1 MEVLDLIRRLPQA
14 SQLSEEAQKRWLAHI
29 SKFQSDRAVWHA
41 ERLKGLG
48 GSEIGAVLRHFLDL
62 DETGFSDAQEVVESK
77 LMLRMPLR
85 DNPHLK
91 RGRVLES
98 LARLAFLLKY
108 QSKVDLPALNAL
120 NSAPKRRGYEWLQG
134 NPDDIVILPNG
145 MRALP
150 DYKVPGS
157 FDTDIAY
164 DYKAQLHHYDLIA
177 KSAGVEIDQLILA
190 KLDLAPEIAAS
201 LVHKIEQGKML
212 PHELRELAAVIAKA
226 DVPGMRVVGIVV
238 PKDRDMQVDIIEC
251 GKHVWNDY
259 VLKGRIPEIRTP
271 KTEILPLP
279 ESEQLR
285 FARYQQQYALAKA
298 GEKQLKAIAVASE
311 EAMKELVTQ
320 FDVTD
325 YRLPLSWVKLS
336 QENEYN
342 PDLLVQEALSRG
354 ANESDI
360 RSETS
365 EYDQAALVEE
375 IRKLNGDVNSAHL
388 FKTPKVDVKKA
399 EAFLTALEVP
409 LDKFKVS
416 NVKVALSRTNVD
428 KEKIAALGEEF
439 SSRFKVWLND
449 VQGIGSDPET
459 PNEKNEFEL
468 KPDSAYTAEAFKISL
483 DELTLIDDLNDIG
496 SYVPEISDG
505 EIVQEQNRRSVNV
518 RGPSR

>member
-1 MEVLDLIRRLPQA
+1 MEVSDLIRRLPQA
-14 SQLSEEAQKRWLAHI
+14 SQISEEAQKRWLAHI
-29 SKFQSDRAVWHA
+29 SKYQSDRAVWHA

-62 DETGFSDAQEVVESK
+62 NETGFSDAQEVVESK
-77 LMLRMPLR
+77 LMLRMPLG

-108 QSKVDLPALNAL
+108 QSKVDLPALKAL
-120 NSAPKRRGYEWLQG
+120 NNAPKRRGYEWLQG

-157 FDTDIAY
+157 FDTDIAF

-177 KSAGVEIDQLILA
+177 KSAGVEIDQLVLA

-201 LVHKIEQGKML
+201 LVNKIEQGKMQ
-212 PHELRELAAVIAKA
+212 PHELREIAAVIAKA

-259 VLKGRIPEIRTP
+259 VLKGRVPEIRAP

-279 ESEQLR
+279 ESEKLL

-298 GEKQLKAIAVASE
+298 GEKQLKAIALASE
-311 EAMKELVTQ
+311 EAMKGLVTQ
-320 FDVTD
+320 FDITD

-336 QENEYN
+336 QETGFNE
-342 PDLLVQEALSRG
+342 DLLIQEAISRG
-354 ANESDI
+354 ASDSEL
-360 RSETS
+360 RSEAS
-365 EYDQAALVEE
+365 VYDQAALLEE
-375 IRKLNGDVNSAHL
+375 IRKLNGDVNADHL
-388 FKTPKVDVKKA
+388 FKTSKADVKKA
-399 EAFLTALEVP
+399 EAYLTALEVP
-409 LDKFKVS
+409 LDKFVVS

-428 KEKIAALGEEF
+428 KEKISALGEEF
-439 SSRFKVWLND
+439 SSRFKLWLND
-449 VQGIGSDPET
+449 VQGIGIESGAPEE
-459 PNEKNEFEL
+459 NNVFQL
-468 KPDSAYTAEAFKISL
+468 KPDVAFTSDAFNISL
-483 DELTLIDDLNDIG
+483 DELSLIDDLNDIG
-496 SYVPEISDG
+496 SYVADVEV
-505 EIVQEQNRRSVNV
+505 VQDQTRRSVNA